1 MALSNSRG
9 GCYPPR
15 PPPQVTAKMDNSLL
29 AKLIFRLKYSS
40 QICIK
45 SAEKKKRK
53 RKQRRPAA
61 KKPVATLI
69 TRVTDILG
77 PIFTY

>member
-15 PPPQVTAKMDNSLL
+15 PPPPRVTAKMDNSLL

-45 SAEKKKRK
+45 SAEKKENVNSGDQLLKS
-53 RKQRRPAA
+53 
-61 KKPVATLI
+61 LW
-69 TRVTDILG
+69 LL
-77 PIFTY
+77 

>member
-9 GCYPPR
+9 GCYPPK
-15 PPPQVTAKMDNSLL
+15 PPPRVTAKMDNSLL

-45 SAEKKKRK
+45 SAEKKKENVNSGDQLLK
-53 RKQRRPAA
+53 S
-61 KKPVATLI
+61 LW
-69 TRVTDILG
+69 LL
-77 PIFTY
+77 